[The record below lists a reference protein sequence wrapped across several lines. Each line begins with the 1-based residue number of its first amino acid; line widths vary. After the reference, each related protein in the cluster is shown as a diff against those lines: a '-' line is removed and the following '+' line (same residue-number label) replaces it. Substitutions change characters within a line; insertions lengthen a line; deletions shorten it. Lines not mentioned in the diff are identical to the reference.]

1 MVRITPGVRLQS
13 DQKGDQVRT
22 MTPKAALQNG
32 ANFLVIGRP
41 ITSLFNQS
49 NAGES
54 KDLIDRKLIEI
65 ESQIN

>member
-1 MVRITPGVRLQS
+1 
-13 DQKGDQVRT
+13 
-22 MTPKAALQNG
+22 MTPKSALQNG

-49 NAGES
+49 DAGQS
-54 KDLIDRKLIEI
+54 KDLIDSKLNEI